1 MNKIK
6 IFLSSR
12 VIPVFENIDVLDYT
26 LEKLRKFIKTEFESI
41 KFLDEK
47 IFSIVTNEEG
57 FESSFTSDAFD
68 TCIKNIKKCDLIIIL
83 YNGDAGWA
91 PKNDKIVNGI
101 CHEEFITAVQDL
113 PSMTKGINI
122 SSYFK
127 NVVYEKD
134 QKARNNKFEEDLNNY
149 QRFFEVPTVK
159 TKGEIES
166 FVKKLISGYL
176 KTAIDSA
183 FKAQKEVDAV
193 KTIFGKTL
201 DWTKLTY
208 KQRSIEI
215 NSNSEKSFVS
225 IFNNTI
231 CNFHAIPDNMSISD
245 ARNGMGR
252 PFLYEHEQLSS
263 SILKSGVIHFVSVY
277 GTCTETQIKNL
288 IGFPDLT
295 IIKGSF
301 GFYCW
306 VQSTQIQLFF
316 ITKCINPSLFGTRK
330 SQIENWLKSTKEKNN
345 IIKRAKARF
354 SILTAIVIAQ
364 KTTK

>member
-1 MNKIK
+1 MKKIK
-6 IFLSSR
+6 IFLSSK
-12 VIPVFENIDVLDYT
+12 VTPVFENIDVPDYT
-26 LEKLRKFIKTEFESI
+26 LEKLRKFIKSEFESLE
-41 KFLDEK
+41 FLGEK
-47 IFSIVTNEEG
+47 IFSIITNEEG
-57 FESSFTSDAFD
+57 FESSFTIDAFD
-68 TCIKNIKKCDLIIIL
+68 TCIENIKKCDLIIIL

-91 PKNDKIVNGI
+91 PDGDVNANGI
-101 CHEEFITAVQDL
+101 CHEEFIMAVQDL
-113 PSMTKGINI
+113 PSVTKGINI

-127 NVVYEKD
+127 SVVYKD
-134 QKARNNKFEEDLNNY
+134 SQIARNIKFEDDKNNY
-149 QRFFEVPTVK
+149 YRFLEYSTAI
-159 TKGEIES
+159 TKVEIELYI
-166 FVKKLISGYL
+166 KDIISGYI
-176 KTAIDSA
+176 KTAIESA

-208 KQRSIEI
+208 NQRSFEI
-215 NSNSEKSFVS
+215 KSYSEKSFSS

-231 CNFHAIPDNMSISD
+231 CKFHAIPDNMSISD
-245 ARNGMGR
+245 ARNEMGR
-252 PFLYEHEQLSS
+252 PFLYEHELLSS
-263 SILKSGVIHFVSVY
+263 TTLNIGVIHFVSVY
-277 GTCTETQIKNL
+277 GTCTEIQIKNL

-345 IIKRAKARF
+345 ILKRATARF
-354 SILTAIVIAQ
+354 SILTAIVNAQ
-364 KTTK
+364 KITK

>member
-6 IFLSSR
+6 IFLSSK
-12 VIPVFENIDVLDYT
+12 VTSVFENIDVPDYT
-26 LEKLRKFIKTEFESI
+26 LEKLRKFIKSEFEGI
-41 KFLDEK
+41 EFLGEK

-57 FESSFTSDAFD
+57 FESSFTGDAFD

-91 PKNDKIVNGI
+91 PDGDEKANGI

-113 PSMTKGINI
+113 PSVTKGINI

-127 NVVYEKD
+127 NVVYKEE
-134 QKARNNKFEEDLNNY
+134 QKTRNIYFKEDFENY
-149 QRFFEVPTVK
+149 QRFLEFSTGV

-166 FVKKLISGYL
+166 YIKNLISGYI

-193 KTIFGKTL
+193 KTIYGKTL

-208 KQRSIEI
+208 NQRSLEI
-215 NSNSEKSFVS
+215 KSHSEKSFNS
-225 IFNNTI
+225 IFYNTI
-231 CNFHAIPDNMSISD
+231 CKFHAIPDNMSISD
-245 ARNGMGR
+245 ARNEMGR
-252 PFLYEHEQLSS
+252 PFLYEHELLSS
-263 SILKSGVIHFVSVY
+263 TTLNIGVIHFVSVY

-345 IIKRAKARF
+345 IIKRATARF
-354 SILTAIVIAQ
+354 TILTAVVNAQ
-364 KTTK
+364 KITK